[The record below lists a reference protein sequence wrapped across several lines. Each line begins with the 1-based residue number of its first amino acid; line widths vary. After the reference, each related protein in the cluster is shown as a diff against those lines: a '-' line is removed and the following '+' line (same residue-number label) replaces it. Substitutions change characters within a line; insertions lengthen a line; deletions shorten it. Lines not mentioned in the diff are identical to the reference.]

1 MKPRILRRLRSRI
14 SIMTELL
21 QFLWAQRL
29 WWLIPMA
36 VVLLALGIL
45 MIVTQSSAVAPF
57 LYPLF

>member
-1 MKPRILRRLRSRI
+1 MKPRFLSHLRSKI

-21 QFLWAQRL
+21 QFLWIQRL
-29 WWLIPMA
+29 WWLIPM
-36 VVLLALGIL
+36 VLVLLALGIL